1 MPKYLVNPAS
11 KGRKK
16 SGPKKRRTAAQ
27 KAATKKMLAAA
38 KKARRGASRK
48 SPKRA
53 AKKRSPKMAAKK
65 KGRKAATSRRKST
78 GKKRRSPV
86 TSLRR
91 HAVYQ
96 TNPRRR
102 KNPHRRHYRRN
113 PGMVQTAISIAKD
126 SAAVLVGGAAGRTI
140 GGFLPSFG
148 NPVAEAAKGVLVAI
162 GVRMI
167 GSRFLGG
174 DFGRL
179 AAAGAMQ
186 VPLKN
191 LITGF
196 VPGVAGFLGDY
207 SALGDYAMGGY
218 INAGS
223 DDGTGGNVTGSEMG
237 NYSEVYG

>member
-38 KKARRGASRK
+38 KKARRGTGRK

-53 AKKRSPKMAAKK
+53 AKKRSPKMAAKRK
-65 KGRKAATSRRKST
+65 RKAASSRRKST
-78 GKKRRSPV
+78 TKKRRSPV
-86 TSLRR
+86 TTLRR
-91 HAVYQ
+91 RAVYQ

-102 KNPHRRHYRRN
+102 RGVKRRYRRN
-113 PGMVQTAISIAKD
+113 PGMVQNVISIAKD

-140 GGFLPSFG
+140 GGFLPAFG
-148 NPVAEAAKGVLVAI
+148 NPIAEAAKGVLVAI

-196 VPGVAGFLGDY
+196 VPGAAAFLGDY
-207 SALGDYAMGGY
+207 SALGAYAMEGY
-218 INAGS
+218 INAG
-223 DDGTGGNVTGSEMG
+223 DGDGNVTGSELG
-237 NYSEVYG
+237 NYSEAYG